1 MEVKGLS
8 QGRQNVFTS
17 NISTQGLDNNIKID
31 HINNVFQINNTEK
44 ISEVKERKVTDEEVK
59 KAADKLNKLLEGK
72 ETHVEYE
79 PVGKAKHMGI
89 KIVNNATKEVLQ
101 ELPPRK
107 IVEMIDKLCEL
118 AGIMIDERV

>member
-17 NISTQGLDNNIKID
+17 NISTQGLDNNIKIK
-31 HINNVFQINNTEK
+31 HINSVSQINSSEK
-44 ISEVKERKVTDEEVK
+44 ASNIKEQQITDEEVK

-72 ETHVEYE
+72 DTHVEYE

-89 KIVNNATKEVLQ
+89 KIVNNETKEVIQ